1 MSPFPSSAIRLC
13 VGLLLLFLLLAP
25 LAGAAGFP
33 VGVTTETF
41 TKTSV
46 TTGAP
51 RVLETLAWY
60 PAVAG
65 TGTPEP
71 LGRRDARV
79 RRGRFPLIL
88 FSHGACGRNT
98 SASYLMQA
106 LAAAGFV
113 VAAPPHPGHTD
124 ADGRDACRA
133 NRADTFLNRVP
144 DLQFVID
151 GMLALDAQRG
161 SRFARRLRRD
171 AIGLTG
177 MSFGGFTTLL
187 AGQREPRLRAILPM
201 VPGGIAALD
210 PGDVA
215 VPTLVIGAELD
226 HSVGFPASEEAFAR
240 LAGPRFLVELLG
252 GDHLSVSDDC
262 FPLCG
267 TLSQEEGNRLVVRY
281 ALPFFRRYLKNAR
294 SASRLLVRPTDGVTL
309 TAEPRRAG
317 GRR

>member
-1 MSPFPSSAIRLC
+1 VSPSTSIAIRLC
-13 VGLLLLFLLLAP
+13 VGVLLVAP
-25 LAGAAGFP
+25 AAGAAGFP

-51 RVLETLAWY
+51 RVLETLVWY

-88 FSHGACGRNT
+88 FSHGACGRIT

-113 VAAPPHPGHTD
+113 AAAPPHPGHTE
-124 ADGRDACRA
+124 ADGRDVCRA
-133 NRADTFLNRVP
+133 NRGDAFLNRVP

-151 GMLALDAQRG
+151 GMLALDAERG
-161 SRFARRLRRD
+161 SRFARRLRRE

-177 MSFGGFTTLL
+177 VSFGGFTTLL

-226 HSVGFPASEEAFAR
+226 HSVGFAASEEAYTR
-240 LAGPRFLVELLG
+240 LAGPRFLVELVG
-252 GDHLSVSDDC
+252 GDHLSVTDDC
-262 FPLCG
+262 APLCG
-267 TLSQEEGNRLVVRY
+267 SLSQEQGNGLVVRY
-281 ALPFFRRYLKNAR
+281 AVPFFRRYLKNLR
-294 SASRLLVRPTDGVTL
+294 RASRLLVRPTDGVAL
-309 TAEPRRAG
+309 TGEPRSAP
-317 GRR
+317 